1 VRRPFGLYA
10 LGATTIATGV
20 MDLVYRTFDPAE
32 QPIQAWGDNLPG
44 CHMFAGIVGLALVLG
59 GAAIFGTR
67 SRRFGAAA
75 LAGAYA
81 IFAAFWLPRL
91 VTAPAILGK
100 TPNVYIGI
108 LSGIATQVIVIC
120 AACIVSEARVPR
132 AIASLFGICVILFGL
147 QHLVNLH
154 SPNNIAMVPVWMPLG
169 QTFWVAFTGTAFVLA
184 GIAVITRIADVLAAR
199 LLAAMLLVFSAVTL
213 IPILVAAPGGEA
225 NWGANLYNL
234 VAVASA
240 WIFADALA
248 SAKEKR

>member
-1 VRRPFGLYA
+1 VRRQFGVYA

-44 CHMFAGIVGLALVLG
+44 CHMFAGIVGFALVLG
-59 GAAIFGTR
+59 GAAIFGTG

-184 GIAVITRIADVLAAR
+184 GIAVIIRIADVLAAR

-213 IPILVAAPGGEA
+213 IPILVAAPGEEA